1 MYSMGGNW
9 LMIVG
14 GIFATFAASFA
25 SWFFT
30 KRKYNSEVETNELD
44 NMHKSLDFYHSLSDD
59 TNQRLKKMQEQ
70 NNSLEA
76 QVASLKVENSEL
88 KIMVASQSIKIDTLM
103 KEITKLSNILKETK
117 TKK

>member
-1 MYSMGGNW
+1 
-9 LMIVG
+9 MIVG
-14 GIFATFAASFA
+14 GILTTFIGSFA

-30 KRKYNSEVETNELD
+30 KKKYNSEVRTNEID
-44 NMHKSLDFYHSLSDD
+44 NMQKSLEFYHNLSDD
-59 TNQRLKKMQEQ
+59 TNQRLEKMQEQ

-88 KIMVASQSIKIDTLM
+88 KAMVANQSVKIDTLM
-103 KEITKLSNILKETK
+103 KEITKLSNTLKETK